1 MNLSPQLEQKFQ
13 QLLSNYP
20 EGRQRSAMI
29 PMLIYAQDEIGSVTP
44 ELMEEVAKRVG
55 VTPLQVEEVMSYYS
69 MLHRKPMGKYHVQIC
84 TNISCMLV
92 GGAELWDQ
100 ACHKLGFGHK
110 QVSQDGQISLEEVE
124 CMGACSWAP
133 ALQVNYDFYHFVT
146 PEKLDQLLDSLT
158 KNSPRNHAV

>member
-13 QLLSNYP
+13 QLIGNYP

-69 MLHRKPMGKYHVQIC
+69 MLHRKPMGKFHVQVC

-100 ACHKLGFGHK
+100 ACHKLGIGHK
-110 QVSQDGQISLEEVE
+110 QVSEDGQISLEEVE

-133 ALQVNYDFYHFVT
+133 AVQVNYDFYHFVT
-146 PEKLDQLLDSLT
+146 PEKLDQLIDLLR
-158 KNSPRNHAV
+158 KNAV

>member
-13 QLLSNYP
+13 QLIGNYP

-69 MLHRKPMGKYHVQIC
+69 MLHRKPMGKFHVQVC

-100 ACHKLGFGHK
+100 ACHKLGIGHK
-110 QVSQDGQISLEEVE
+110 QVSEDGQISLEEVE

-133 ALQVNYDFYHFVT
+133 AVQVNYDFYHFVT
-146 PEKLDQLLDSLT
+146 PEKLDQLIDSLR
-158 KNSPRNHAV
+158 KNAV